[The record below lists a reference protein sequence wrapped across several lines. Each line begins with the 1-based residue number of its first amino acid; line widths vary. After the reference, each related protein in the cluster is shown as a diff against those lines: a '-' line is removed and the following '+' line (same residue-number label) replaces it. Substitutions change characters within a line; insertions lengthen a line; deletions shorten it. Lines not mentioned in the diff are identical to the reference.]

1 MGADVDFR
9 IDLSCSADTDH
20 DEDVD
25 GKEVK
30 RLTSD
35 FGRTDCDQDSDLVP
49 DTIDNCPYTP
59 NADHTDTDGDGI
71 GDACE

>member
-9 IDLSCSADTDH
+9 IDLSCSGDFEP

-35 FGRTDCDQDSDLVP
+35 FGRTDCDQDD
-49 DTIDNCPYTP
+49 
-59 NADHTDTDGDGI
+59 DGFP
-71 GDACE
+71 